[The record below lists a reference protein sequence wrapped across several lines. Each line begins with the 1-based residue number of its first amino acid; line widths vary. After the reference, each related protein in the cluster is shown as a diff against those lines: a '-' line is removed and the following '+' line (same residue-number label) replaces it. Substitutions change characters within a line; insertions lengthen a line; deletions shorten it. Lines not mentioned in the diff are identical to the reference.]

1 LKGSIMAD
9 ILIRAARIYSM
20 APDRVT
26 YRSIAIRDGVILGL
40 SQSVDGVDDLA
51 GPGAKVIDDQSLI
64 VLPAFIDDHNHLLQV
79 ARSAAFVQIDK
90 AQSIPEII
98 DLLRARAAV
107 TEPGQWIQTST
118 GWNEQNLAER
128 RLPTASDLDQ
138 ATTKHPV
145 VARRGGH
152 MAIVN
157 SQGLRLSGIN
167 ADTPDPA
174 GGHLG
179 HGENGTPN
187 GILEGG
193 AQYVLLHVPPPTV
206 EEQIA
211 GLREVCQSFS
221 AAGIGTVRD
230 PAASPE
236 GVQVYRTAAARG
248 VLSLRSRPMLLVFP
262 SGSVEERVAQVHAFG
277 PPGGG
282 DEWVRTWGLKF
293 VMDGGPEGGALD
305 QPYSNDPSN
314 LGHLNWEPEDFFA
327 VANASVERGWR
338 IGTHAIGDRAVRTVL
353 DAYEKIVAANPGLP
367 AGTLAIEHA
376 FLAEQTQRSRAVA
389 MGVRITVQ
397 HALLWQLATN
407 LIQYW
412 GPERTRN
419 VMPVRAWL
427 EENALLSAGTDYPI
441 GFFEPV
447 RSICGMVTRQT
458 KEQGVQGPEYA
469 IERYDAARLCT
480 VAGASLI
487 DESNRLGMLSPGL
500 LADIVAFHT
509 DPLTCSVD
517 DLPGLKPALTMV
529 GGSAVYD
536 PEGVAANQAPARTEE

>member
-1 LKGSIMAD
+1 MAD
-9 ILIRAARIYSM
+9 LLIRAARIYSM
-20 APDRVT
+20 APDRAT
-26 YRSIAIRDGVILGL
+26 YRAIAIRDGVILGL
-40 SQSVDGVDDLA
+40 SQDAHGVDDLA
-51 GPGAKVIDDQSLI
+51 GPDTKVIDDQLL
-64 VLPAFIDDHNHLLQV
+64 VLLPAFIDDHNHLLQV

-90 AQSIPEII
+90 AQSIAEII
-98 DLLRARAAV
+98 DLLRVRAAV
-107 TEPGQWIQTST
+107 TETGRWIQTST
-118 GWNEQNLAER
+118 GWNEQNLAEK

-138 ATTKHPV
+138 ATADHPV

-157 SQGLRLSGIN
+157 SLGLKLSGITV
-167 ADTPDPA
+167 DTPDPA
-174 GGHLG
+174 GGRLG
-179 HGENGTPN
+179 RREDGSPN

-193 AQYVLLHVPPPTV
+193 AQYIFLHVPLPTI
-206 EEQIA
+206 EEQIT
-211 GLREVCQSFS
+211 GVGEVCQSFS

-248 VLSLRSRPMLLVFP
+248 VLSVRSRPMLLVYP
-262 SGSVEERVAQVHAFG
+262 SGSVEERIAQVDAFG
-277 PPGGG
+277 PPGEG

-314 LGHLNWEPEDFFA
+314 SGHLNWQPEDLYA
-327 VANASVERGWR
+327 VAGAGAERGWR

-353 DAYEKIVAANPGLP
+353 DVYERIVAAHPNLP

-376 FLAEQTQRSRAVA
+376 FLADRTQRSRAIA

-447 RSICGMVTRQT
+447 RSIWGMVTRLT
-458 KEQGVQGPEYA
+458 KEQEVQGPEYA
-469 IERYDAARLCT
+469 IDRYTAAQLCT

-487 DESNRLGMLSPGL
+487 GESDRLGTIGPGL
-500 LADIVAFHT
+500 LADIVAFRT
-509 DPLTCSVD
+509 DPLTCPVD
-517 DLPGLKPALTMV
+517 ELPRLKPALTLV
-529 GGSAVYD
+529 GGKAVYD
-536 PEGVAANQAPARTEE
+536 SEGIAAN